1 VYFECTNCEDY
12 QLCFKCYKAKD
23 TVHPNHD
30 FQDRGFDHD
39 SDEEDSDGEVAPEP
53 RDDPALPGPAS
64 RANDDEHDDGFDDEV
79 VSDGDD

>member
-1 VYFECTNCEDY
+1 VYFECTNCEHY
-12 QLCFKCYKAKD
+12 SLCFKCYKAKD

-39 SDEEDSDGEVAPEP
+39 SDEEDEDEEAAPKPKDG
-53 RDDPALPGPAS
+53 PALPAPGS
-64 RANDDEHDDGFDDEV
+64 GVIDEHDDEFDDEV